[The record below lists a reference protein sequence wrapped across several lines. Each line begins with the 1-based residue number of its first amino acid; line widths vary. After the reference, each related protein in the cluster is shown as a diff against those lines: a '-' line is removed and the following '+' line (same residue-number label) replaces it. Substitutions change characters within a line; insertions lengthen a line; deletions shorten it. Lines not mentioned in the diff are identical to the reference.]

1 MIQYSS
7 IPHLKDAKILNQKV
21 YSFYKYDGSNLR
33 FEWQPKKGFCKF
45 GSRTQMIDE
54 KTEIFGKAIPLF
66 QEAMSKEVIE
76 RITDFYGKKTGEKKR
91 LLPVFQNFP

>member
-45 GSRTQMIDE
+45 GVNCE
-54 KTEIFGKAIPLF
+54 LF
-66 QEAMSKEVIE
+66 AQLRDISLFI
-76 RITDFYGKKTGEKKR
+76 I
-91 LLPVFQNFP
+91 